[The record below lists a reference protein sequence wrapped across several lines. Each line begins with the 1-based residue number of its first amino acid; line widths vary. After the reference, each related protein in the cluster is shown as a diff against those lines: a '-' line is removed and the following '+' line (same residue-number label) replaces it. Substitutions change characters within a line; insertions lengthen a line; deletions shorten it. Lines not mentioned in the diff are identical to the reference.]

1 MAWETG
7 SMTARPA
14 GAALLPLVV
23 AAVACS
29 SAVVTDAAPDCPPSP
44 FRSSPPQVIAHSGG
58 EGLGP
63 ANSLVAI
70 ARSLAA
76 GADIVDVDVRMTA
89 DGVVVATHDR
99 DVATTTDGTGNV
111 DELTWDAVQQLD
123 ARAAWAGDPIASPV
137 RIPSLQQVLD
147 AVPEG
152 WVSVEIK
159 QTTPPIGEELCAVL
173 RRAGAT
179 DRVYLS
185 SNVDEALFEA
195 HERCPEVL
203 ITTTYRDLDEMRAAR
218 ESGRSICAPAPIG
231 QPPYREFDA
240 ATVAERH
247 AAGTALFTWT
257 VDDPDQLRH
266 LAEVG
271 IDGVYTR
278 RPDIARTVFDHLPR
292 TPFS

>member
-1 MAWETG
+1 
-7 SMTARPA
+7 MTVR
-14 GAALLPLVV
+14 GAKTALLPLLV
-23 AAVACS
+23 AAAACS
-29 SAVVTDAAPDCPPSP
+29 STVATDAGLSCPPSP

-63 ANSLVAI
+63 PNSLVAVR
-70 ARSLAA
+70 RSLAA
-76 GADIVDVDVRMTA
+76 GADIIDLDVRMTS

-99 DVATTTDGTGNV
+99 DVSTTTDGTGNV
-111 DELTWDAVQQLD
+111 DELTWDELQGFD
-123 ARAAWAGDPIASPV
+123 ARAAWTGDPIAEPV
-137 RIPSLQQVLD
+137 RIPSLEQVLA

-159 QTTPPIGEELCAVL
+159 QTSPAMGTALCDVL
-173 RRAGAT
+173 RRAGAA

-185 SNVDEALFEA
+185 SNDDDALYEA
-195 HERCPEVL
+195 HDRCPEVL

-218 ESGRSICAPAPIG
+218 DAGRPICAPAPIG

-240 ATVAERH
+240 ASVAERH

-257 VDDPDQLRH
+257 VDDPAELRR

-278 RPDIARTVFDHLPR
+278 RPDVARNVFDHL
-292 TPFS
+292 T